1 MNEITHL
8 SFFVNYSAVY
18 RRALSEG
25 ASDVAYGRVMFV
37 GAGGVGKSCFKRGLM
52 SLPFNPQTDSTIL
65 ADIQSVRPAD
75 TDKGSV
81 GQQRPL
87 SRAWVMGSCW
97 SEVTEQDEIQELA
110 QLLVLVGK
118 QGSSRGAASQ
128 SSSSSSREQSNLERM
143 MESKILLKAFVKAEE
158 LKASGVNQQLECSP
172 FFHLWDCGGQPVF
185 LEVLP
190 IFLTSRT
197 IFLLFFNAA
206 NNLELPFESIYHKDG
221 QKFIE
226 GKVNMSTL
234 ELMERWI
241 ALIYSHLLKKDQA
254 DPGYPRVIP
263 IGTRGD
269 ELKARG
275 QDPDEVLKVIDD
287 SFKEKAGLRHVMIKP
302 VIVDNTTSGRAD
314 SEDPGFERVRKD
326 IFGITSSDLKKRTPI
341 SWILFRKLLQL
352 YITSQKCQV
361 NIISLQDAYDVSAIA
376 KVQPDHVQSVLSFYH
391 ELGVL
396 LYYPNIAGLKQKV
409 ILNPKWFVECLG
421 KVLTLPR
428 VAEEEYNLKGEWEL
442 LRSKGILVQ
451 RLYTNV
457 WSKCQGV
464 EPDQLIELLIHFQL
478 AVQVQVKSNEYFDR
492 HSKQYFVPA
501 VLPYTVSTPK
511 IANSPINIAP
521 LHVTFTAGFIIP
533 GFFTRL
539 ATTMLKERDNNLPKL
554 SLSFNNGIYH
564 NQVTYEIESFLAHFI
579 TLTEQSNTIQ
589 INFTCSSDS
598 EVRTVCANLKV

>member
-1 MNEITHL
+1 M
-8 SFFVNYSAVY
+8 
-18 RRALSEG
+18 
-25 ASDVAYGRVMFV
+25 AYGRVMFV

-52 SLPFNPQTDSTIL
+52 SLPFNPQTNSTIL
-65 ADIQSVRPAD
+65 ADVQSVRPAD
-75 TDKGSV
+75 TFKESV
-81 GQQRPL
+81 RQQRPL
-87 SRAWVMGSCW
+87 NRAWVKGSCW
-97 SEVTEQDEIQELA
+97 SEVTEEDEIQELA
-110 QLLVLVGK
+110 QLLVLVGR

-128 SSSSSSREQSNLERM
+128 SSSASTSREQSNLVRM
-143 MESKILLKAFVKAEE
+143 MESDILQKAFAKAEE
-158 LKASGVNQQLECSP
+158 LKASGVDQQLECSP

-206 NNLELPFESIYHKDG
+206 ENLNLPFESLYHRNGK
-221 QKFIE
+221 KFIE
-226 GKVNMSTL
+226 GKFNMSTL

-269 ELKARG
+269 ELKACG
-275 QDPDEVLKVIDD
+275 QHPDDVLKVIND
-287 SFKEKAGLRHVMIKP
+287 SIKEKPALHHVMKQP
-302 VIVDNTTSGRAD
+302 VVVDNTTSGKGD
-314 SEDPGFERVRKD
+314 NEDPGFKRVRTEILD
-326 IFGITSSDLKKRTPI
+326 ITASNLRKRTPI
-341 SWILFRKLLQL
+341 SWILFRKLLHL
-352 YITSQKCQV
+352 YSQNCQV
-361 NIISLQDAYDVSAIA
+361 NIMSLQNVHYISAVAQI
-376 KVQPDHVQSVLSFYH
+376 QPDDVQSVLSFYH

-396 LYYPNIAGLKQKV
+396 LYYPNIEGLKEKV
-409 ILNPKWFVECLG
+409 ILNPKWLVECLG
-421 KVLTLPR
+421 KVLTLPGA
-428 VAEEEYNLKGEWEL
+428 AEERYEDKAEWEL

-451 RLYTNV
+451 RLYTIV
-457 WSKCQGV
+457 WRKCQGV

-478 AVQVQVKSNEYFDR
+478 AVQVKSKEYFDR

-501 VLPYTVSTPK
+501 ILPYTVSAPE
-511 IANSPINIAP
+511 IGNFAINIAP

-539 ATTMLKERDNNLPKL
+539 ATAMLKARNDSFPKL
-554 SLSFNNGIYH
+554 SLFFKNGIYH
-564 NQVTYEIESFLAHFI
+564 NQVTYKMESFLAHFI

-598 EVRTVCANLKV
+598 PHTEVQTCCASLKV